1 MKTFIKTWIKQSMY
15 KLRQKQHTQ
24 HKNYTTM
31 IEEAN
36 REHIMWKSFGN
47 YSKLKSDDQLASE
60 IAAKRN
66 SEMHKHKKQNPEV
79 GASLAL

>member
-1 MKTFIKTWIKQSMY
+1 MKTFIKTCIKQSMY
-15 KLRQKQHTQ
+15 KLSQKQHTQ

-31 IEEAN
+31 IGEVN
-36 REHIMWKSFGN
+36 REHIMWKSLGN

-66 SEMHKHKKQNPEV
+66 SELVTCIMIKKLVECQR
-79 GASLAL
+79 